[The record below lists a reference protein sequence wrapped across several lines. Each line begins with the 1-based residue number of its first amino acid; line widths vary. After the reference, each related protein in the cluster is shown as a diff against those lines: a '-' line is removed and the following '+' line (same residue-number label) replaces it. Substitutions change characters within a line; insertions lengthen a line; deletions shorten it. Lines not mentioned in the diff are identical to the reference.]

1 MPVISFTLI
10 FAASA
15 FVVFLVSRLFD
26 RRLSIWAGVLFA
38 AYVGLDD
45 LATGLPSMYPEFRI
59 IDATWNWTGKI
70 YSLALAA
77 LIFFGLRIS
86 PEAAGLT
93 LSQRNLPA
101 SMITLALFALWGLA
115 LGLIFRPDQTSTE
128 TIAFQA
134 TMPGLAEELAYR
146 GIAPVLLL
154 GLYPARAAIH
164 DIPWTVIGLT
174 ACVFGIWHGLRVADS
189 GVSFDLVSA
198 SIPFVGSIAGGWLR
212 FNSGSLV
219 FPIAAP
225 GTANVAFQISSSVFS

>member
-77 LIFFGLRIS
+77 LIFFGTKDQPRS
-86 PEAAGLT
+86 SRTDAVAAKP
-93 LSQRNLPA
+93 SCFNDYA
-101 SMITLALFALWGLA
+101 
-115 LGLIFRPDQTSTE
+115 RP
-128 TIAFQA
+128 
-134 TMPGLAEELAYR
+134 
-146 GIAPVLLL
+146 V
-154 GLYPARAAIH
+154 RA
-164 DIPWTVIGLT
+164 
-174 ACVFGIWHGLRVADS
+174 
-189 GVSFDLVSA
+189 
-198 SIPFVGSIAGGWLR
+198 VGPRAGSHL
-212 FNSGSLV
+212 
-219 FPIAAP
+219 
-225 GTANVAFQISSSVFS
+225 